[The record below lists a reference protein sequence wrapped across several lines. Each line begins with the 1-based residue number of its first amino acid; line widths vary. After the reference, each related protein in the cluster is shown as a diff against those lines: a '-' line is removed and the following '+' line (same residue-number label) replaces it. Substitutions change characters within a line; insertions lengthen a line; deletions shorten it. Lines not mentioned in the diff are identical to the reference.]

1 MATGAAAVGT
11 GSSMLEEAG
20 GAPWAWAWATDLAV
34 TGTGGAAGSAAA
46 MVLVGTA
53 GLATTSWLGSSGPE
67 GVAVCNSTEQ
77 ISTYIADSRS
87 CLLSLKHW
95 CELL

>member
-20 GAPWAWAWATDLAV
+20 GAPWAWATDLAV

-46 MVLVGTA
+46 MALLVGTA

-67 GVAVCNSTEQ
+67 GVALCNSTEQ